1 MVTIDDFN
9 KMTDIEQVDFLNEH
23 FKHCN
28 TKTFKNG
35 NVDFSWYLAEKVLK
49 KGIKKVNDVYMTK
62 NQIMKLLNDDIEDV
76 EPLEDNISLSGEEII
91 NLKKILRKDNFNIL
105 LKLMDASM
113 TNIQLIKGSGEVKLT
128 SIRVYNDTWEKWK
141 EFCKGNDE
149 YSALDILNTALL
161 DFMNRYE

>member
-23 FKHCN
+23 FKCCN

-105 LKLMDASM
+105 LKLIDTSM

-128 SIRVYNDTWEKWK
+128 SIRIYNETWEKWK